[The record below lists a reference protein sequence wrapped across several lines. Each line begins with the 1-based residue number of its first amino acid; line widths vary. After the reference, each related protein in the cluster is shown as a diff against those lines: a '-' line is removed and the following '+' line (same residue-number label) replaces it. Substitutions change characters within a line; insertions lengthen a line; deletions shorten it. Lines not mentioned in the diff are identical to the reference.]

1 MEFGMS
7 QQDRSNGII
16 VNHQVMKQVI
26 DELVPPKLFRGI
38 ACRSDAKWKPRMLVV
53 AVLFLLTSGEK
64 TLGRGFKLS
73 RKVVAKI
80 FRWQSLPGETYQGFV
95 KQLLKWHEELKW
107 AMVMHLHTVMQ
118 ERLPHQW
125 TVGGF
130 VVIAGDGSRVEVSRT
145 RSLEAAYSPK
155 KKQSKAKKKGK
166 KSRGQ
171 GRSKKRTGKRKTKA
185 QSKESIQKKI
195 NSPQMWLTLMWHVG
209 SGLPWDWRTGPSDSS
224 ERSHLEEMLAN
235 LPENALITA
244 DSGFVGY
251 DFWSG
256 ILKAGHHFV
265 IRVGGNVRLIRELGY
280 ARQHAHTVYLWP
292 NSAAK
297 NHQPPLKLRL
307 IVLNDGRQP
316 VYLVTDLPKNQL
328 SDRQAAE
335 IYEARWGI
343 ELFFRTFKQ
352 TFGCRKLRSKSAE
365 NAAWELDWSLIGLW
379 CVCLWGELELAQS
392 GKDPTQLSAAN
403 AITAFQDTLRHYRV
417 RPESPEETLRHRL
430 QLALLDEYERTSS
443 KASRNFPKKKQR
455 ERTGPPKISKA
466 TKQQIQAA
474 KQLTTAIPEKRL
486 TA

>member
-1 MEFGMS
+1 MS
-7 QQDRSNGII
+7 QQDRSSGII

-64 TLGRGFKLS
+64 TLSRGFKLS
-73 RKVVAKI
+73 WKVVAKI
-80 FRWQSLPGETYQGFV
+80 FRWMSPPGGSYQGFV
-95 KQLLKWHEELKW
+95 KQLRKWHEELKW
-107 AMVMHLHTVMQ
+107 AMVIHLHTVMQ

-130 VVIAGDGSRVEVSRT
+130 VVIAGDGSRVELSRT

-155 KKQSKAKKKGK
+155 KKQSKAKKKRK
-166 KSRGQ
+166 KSRGK
-171 GRSKKRTGKRKTKA
+171 GRSKKSTGKRKTKT
-185 QSKESIQKKI
+185 QSKESIKKKI

-224 ERSHLEEMLAN
+224 ERGHLEEMLPG
-235 LPENALITA
+235 LPKNALITA

-251 DFWSG
+251 DFWSKT
-256 ILKAGHHFV
+256 LKAGHHFV
-265 IRVGGNVRLIRELGY
+265 IRVGGNVRLIRELGF
-280 ARQHAHTVYLWP
+280 ARQYAHTVYLWP
-292 NSAAK
+292 NSAARK
-297 NHQPPLKLRL
+297 HQPPLELRL

-316 VYLVTDLPKNQL
+316 VHLVTDLPKNQL

-352 TFGCRKLRSKSAE
+352 TFGCRKLRSQCAE

-379 CVCLWGELELAQS
+379 CVCLWGELELAQG

-403 AITAFQDTLRHYRV
+403 AITAFQDTLRDYRV
-417 RPESPEETLRHRL
+417 RPESPGETLRSRL
-430 QLALLDEYERTSS
+430 QMALLDDYERTSS
-443 KASRNFPKKKQR
+443 KASRNFPRKKQR

-474 KQLTTAIPEKRL
+474 MQLKQETSEKRL